1 MEIVKSIILK
11 IVVIVVSIVAIA
23 LASVIVGG
31 VIIVGQVLDNDPNIR
46 NEIRQWLER
55 GGEGSEQ
62 SLQESSS
69 SSSFA
74 PTEEGEGSEQGLQ
87 EESLPL
93 PIMEEEKVV
102 SIVGNSDS
110 NSYNPNPIEVRVGD
124 MVTWINDDSSAH
136 TVTSSNDS
144 TFDSD
149 IMRRG
154 EAFSFT
160 FDNVGEYPY
169 FCTLHPSMIGTVIVT
184 ASQGE

>member
-1 MEIVKSIILK
+1 MILK
-11 IVVIVVSIVAIA
+11 LVVIVVSIVAIA

-31 VIIVGQVLDNDPNIR
+31 VIIVGQVLENDPNIR

-55 GGEGSEQ
+55 EESEQ
-62 SLQESSS
+62 DS
-69 SSSFA
+69 
-74 PTEEGEGSEQGLQ
+74 Q
-87 EESLPL
+87 EELPPPPL
-93 PIMEEEKVV
+93 PIMEEEKVL
-102 SIVGNSDS
+102 SIIGNSGS
-110 NSYNPNPIEVRVGD
+110 NSYNPNPIEIKVGD

-154 EAFSFT
+154 ETFSFT

-169 FCTLHPSMIGTVIVT
+169 FCTLHPSMVGTVIVT

>member
-1 MEIVKSIILK
+1 MILK

-62 SLQESSS
+62 
-69 SSSFA
+69 
-74 PTEEGEGSEQGLQ
+74 GLQ
-87 EESLPL
+87 ERSLPL

-124 MVTWINDDSSAH
+124 MVTWINDDSSA
-136 TVTSSNDS
+136 
-144 TFDSD
+144 
-149 IMRRG
+149 
-154 EAFSFT
+154 
-160 FDNVGEYPY
+160 
-169 FCTLHPSMIGTVIVT
+169 
-184 ASQGE
+184 

>member
-1 MEIVKSIILK
+1 MILK
-11 IVVIVVSIVAIA
+11 IVVIVVSIVAIV
-23 LASVIVGG
+23 LTSVIVGG
-31 VIIVGQVLDNDPNIR
+31 VIIVGQVLENDPNIR

-55 GGEGSEQ
+55 GESEQ
-62 SLQESSS
+62 DS
-69 SSSFA
+69 
-74 PTEEGEGSEQGLQ
+74 Q
-87 EESLPL
+87 EESPSPL
-93 PIMEEEKVV
+93 PITEEEKVV
-102 SIVGNSDS
+102 SIVANSGS

-124 MVTWINDDSSAH
+124 MMTWINDDSSPH

-169 FCTLHPSMIGTVIVT
+169 FCTLHPSMVGTVVVT
-184 ASQGE
+184 TSQGE